1 MYTHIYRIYIIC
13 MCVCV
18 LIIDG
23 KPTTQYG
30 YVGCGE
36 LSEIPSW
43 LQFGGS
49 SQELTHA
56 DTGRVLLLA
65 GLVEGFSHYHSIYI
79 YIHMIPGPQNHC
91 FLYSGIIIYIEIY
104 ICINLPLNQ
113 SSDNWARNG
122 WYIFLSQ
129 AAGILG

>member
-1 MYTHIYRIYIIC
+1 

-79 YIHMIPGPQNHC
+79 YTHDTWSSKPLFPLLRHNYIYRD
-91 FLYSGIIIYIEIY
+91 LYLYKS
-104 ICINLPLNQ
+104 PLESIQ
-113 SSDNWARNG
+113 
-122 WYIFLSQ
+122 
-129 AAGILG
+129 

>member
-1 MYTHIYRIYIIC
+1 MYVYINICTHIYTHIYIYIYVYIYI
-13 MCVCV
+13 CVCV

-23 KPTTQYG
+23 THTPTTQYG
-30 YVGCGE
+30 YVGCGD

-65 GLVEGFSHYHSIYI
+65 GLVEGFSHYIYT
-79 YIHMIPGPQNHC
+79 
-91 FLYSGIIIYIEIY
+91 
-104 ICINLPLNQ
+104 
-113 SSDNWARNG
+113 
-122 WYIFLSQ
+122 
-129 AAGILG
+129 

>member
-1 MYTHIYRIYIIC
+1 MYVYINICTHIYIPYIYILYV
-13 MCVCV
+13 CVCV

-79 YIHMIPGPQNHC
+79 YI
-91 FLYSGIIIYIEIY
+91 YIYT
-104 ICINLPLNQ
+104 
-113 SSDNWARNG
+113 
-122 WYIFLSQ
+122 
-129 AAGILG
+129 